1 MRHCLSF
8 KFKSSSDH
16 RSQLSGKF
24 EQLMT
29 ESGLIVRSSETCR
42 LATSAFPLLAL
53 PCLALS
59 ALLAAADCFQAM
71 INPALDLGSLS
82 WVADFDVELLKWLLY
97 LTEA

>member
-29 ESGLIVRSSETCR
+29 KAGLIVRSSETCR

-53 PCLALS
+53 P

-71 INPALDLGSLS
+71 LNPTLDLESLP
-82 WVADFDVELLKWLLY
+82 WVADFDVEL
-97 LTEA
+97 